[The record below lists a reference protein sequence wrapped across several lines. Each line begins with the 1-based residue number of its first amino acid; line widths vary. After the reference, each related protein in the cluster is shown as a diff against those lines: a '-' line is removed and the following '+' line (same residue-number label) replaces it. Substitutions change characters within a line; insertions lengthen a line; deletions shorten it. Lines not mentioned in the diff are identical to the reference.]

1 MCCSYCYNTSILESK
16 TQACYS
22 FWMTCE
28 IASNLDECIRPA
40 TVRMRATEKKPKEF
54 EIASHLDV
62 RLAAVV
68 PRSQQRHGTSSQAGR
83 RPESHSNREILDL
96 GWGWTEEEEEWGW
109 TDSNLAAAVSVG
121 QGGKSGLRGKD
132 WRRAG
137 RIERE
142 GKDGA
147 HDR

>member
-1 MCCSYCYNTSILESK
+1 MHPTCYCPD
-16 TQACYS
+16 
-22 FWMTCE
+22 
-28 IASNLDECIRPA
+28 ASNR
-40 TVRMRATEKKPKEF
+40 KKPKEF

-68 PRSQQRHGTSSQAGR
+68 PRSQQRHGTSSQAGQ

-96 GWGWTEEEEEWGW
+96 GWGWTEEEEDMGLDGLQSGSRGFCGTRREVGLARER
-109 TDSNLAAAVSVG
+109 LAAH
-121 QGGKSGLRGKD
+121 
-132 WRRAG
+132 AG